1 LAPAIVELLAAE
13 VGRRGGRLNRREI
26 LELAAMIGIPAALA
40 RNEIWERLAYAIG
53 RPTAIDE
60 AVVREVEARAA
71 GFHSLDQIIPARNL
85 FRGITAH
92 LREVGILL
100 NATGADPESELR
112 TRLLVVAG
120 ETSALAGWWASD
132 FGDAATSRNHY
143 ETAEKAAKE
152 ARDPAIIACVLGYR
166 SYIPSTKGNH
176 GRSRALL
183 SDALEVLPAGASPT
197 ATSWLSARHAEE
209 SAALGDK
216 QQAMRSW
223 GHAEEA
229 FSIAD
234 PEEDRTWARF
244 FNQNRFDSCHVATY
258 ANIPGQLEKAEEI
271 AGAILSRTPPAQE
284 KRTVIIL
291 ADIAAAHLRQGHIN
305 EACRIGK
312 DGLATLGETQ
322 FSMWLPRFEAIG
334 MVVARWRNKTPV
346 KAFLEDLATT
356 KRRLR
361 PSPD

>member
-1 LAPAIVELLAAE
+1 
-13 VGRRGGRLNRREI
+13 LNRREM
-26 LELAAMIGIPAALA
+26 LELAAVIGIPAARA
-40 RNEIWERLAYAIG
+40 RNEIWERLAHAIG
-53 RPTAIDE
+53 RPASIDE

-71 GFHSLDQIIPARNL
+71 GFHSLDEIIPARSL

-92 LREVGILL
+92 LREVGTLL
-100 NATGADPESELR
+100 NATGADPESEPR
-112 TRLLVVAG
+112 ARLLVVAG

-132 FGDAATSRNHY
+132 LGDTAASRNLY
-143 ETAEKAAKE
+143 QTAEKAAQE

-166 SYIPSTKGNH
+166 SYLPSVKGNH

-197 ATSWLSARHAEE
+197 AASWLSARHAEE

-216 QQAMRSW
+216 QQAMRSL

-234 PEEDRTWARF
+234 PDEDRAWARF
-244 FNQNRFDSCHVATY
+244 FNQDRFDSCHVATY

-271 AGAILSRTPPAQE
+271 AGAILSRTPPTEE

-312 DGLATLGETQ
+312 DGLVTLRQTQ
-322 FSMWLPRFEAIG
+322 FAMWLPRFEAIATA
-334 MVVARWRNKTPV
+334 VTRWRDKTPV
-346 KAFLEDLATT
+346 KAYLDDLTTT
-356 KRRLR
+356 KRRFG
-361 PSPD
+361 PSPR